1 MRIDHPRTK
10 AGPADWFTGQVWLD
24 EIAADESPS
33 RLRALSVHFT
43 PGARTA
49 WHSHPVGQVLHVTE
63 GTGRVQSKGGA
74 ITEIRAGDTVH
85 AEPGEVHWHG
95 AAPHS
100 FMTHLALQEAGPDG
114 ATTDWL
120 EHVTDAEF
128 QGHGITRDHM
138 LTGDLTARTGRVD
151 RVEIY
156 QITLPPGQA
165 TGRHTHPGGVAGYV
179 TSGEIAFEPEGQP
192 AQELRAGSAFFEP
205 AATTISR
212 FDNVSAA
219 EPATFIAC
227 YLLIGAKPLIQPL

>member
-1 MRIDHPRTK
+1 MRIDHSITR
-10 AGPADWFTGQVWLD
+10 AGPADWFSGEVWLD
-24 EIAADESPS
+24 EIAAGESPS
-33 RLRALSVHFT
+33 RLRAASVHFT

-74 ITEIRAGDTVH
+74 VTGIRAGDTVH

-114 ATTDWL
+114 TTADWL
-120 EHVTDAEF
+120 EHVTDAEY
-128 QGHGITRDHM
+128 QPSGITREHL
-138 LTGDLTARTGRVD
+138 LTGDLTARPARID

-156 QITLPPGQA
+156 LVTLPPGQA

-179 TSGEIAFEPEGQP
+179 TSGQIAFEPDGQP
-192 AQELRAGSAFFEP
+192 VQDLRTGSAFFEP
-205 AATTISR
+205 AAATINR
-212 FDNVSAA
+212 FDNVSAM

-227 YLLIGAKPLIQPL
+227 YLLTGDEPLIQPL